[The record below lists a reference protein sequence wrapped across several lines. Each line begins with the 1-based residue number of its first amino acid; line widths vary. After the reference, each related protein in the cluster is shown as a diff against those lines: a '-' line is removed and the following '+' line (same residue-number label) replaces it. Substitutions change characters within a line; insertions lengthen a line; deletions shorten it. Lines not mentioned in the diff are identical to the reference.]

1 MAEYPGSYRYT
12 KDHEWISIEGDVAT
26 VGITDHAQD
35 ELGDVV
41 YLELPE
47 VGARIEE
54 GQPFGTIES
63 VKAVSD
69 LVAPVSG
76 EITEVHSGL
85 IDAPELVND
94 DPHAGAWMV
103 RVRLDD
109 AAVAQAL
116 WGADE
121 YRKFLEETAEGD

>member
-94 DPHAGAWMV
+94 DPHVGAWMV

>member
-1 MAEYPGSYRYT
+1 MAEYPDSYRYT
-12 KDHEWISIEGDVAT
+12 KEHEWVSVDGDVGT
-26 VGITDHAQD
+26 VGITDHAQS

-47 VGARIEE
+47 VGDRIEA
-54 GQPFGTIES
+54 GKPFGTIES

-69 LVAPVSG
+69 LYAPVSG

-85 IDAPELVND
+85 VDAPELVNE

-103 RVRLDD
+103 RVRFDD
-109 AAVAQAL
+109 AAAVEAL
-116 WGADE
+116 WSVDQYKG
-121 YRKFLEETAEGD
+121 FLEETAE

>member
-1 MAEYPGSYRYT
+1 MAEYPDSYRYS
-12 KDHEWISIEGDVAT
+12 KDHEWVSFEGDVGT
-26 VGITDHAQD
+26 VGITDHAQN

-54 GQPFGTIES
+54 GRPFGTIES

-76 EITEVHSGL
+76 EITEVHTGL

-109 AAVAQAL
+109 AAVVQAL
-116 WGADE
+116 WGVDE
-121 YRKFLEETAEGD
+121 YRNFLEEAAEGD

>member
-12 KDHEWISIEGDVAT
+12 KDHEWVSFEGDVGT
-26 VGITDHAQD
+26 VGITDHAQN

-76 EITEVHSGL
+76 EITEVHTGL

-109 AAVAQAL
+109 AAVVQAL
-116 WGADE
+116 WGVDE
-121 YRKFLEETAEGD
+121 YRNFLEEAAEGD

>member
-1 MAEYPGSYRYT
+1 MAEYPESYRYT
-12 KDHEWISIEGDVAT
+12 KEHEWVSVDGDVGT
-26 VGITDHAQD
+26 VGITDHAQN

-47 VGARIEE
+47 VGDRIEA

-69 LVAPVSG
+69 LYAPVSG
-76 EITEVHSGL
+76 EITEVHSDL

-94 DPHAGAWMV
+94 DPHAGAWMI

-109 AAVAQAL
+109 AAGLEAL
-116 WGADE
+116 WGVDE
-121 YRKFLEETAEGD
+121 YKSFLEETAE

>member
-1 MAEYPGSYRYT
+1 MAEYPDSYRYT
-12 KDHEWISIEGDVAT
+12 KDHEWVSLEGDVGT
-26 VGITDHAQD
+26 VGITDHAQN

-41 YLELPE
+41 YLELPD

-76 EITEVHSGL
+76 EITEVHTGL

-109 AAVAQAL
+109 AAAAEVLWVADQ
-116 WGADE
+116 
-121 YRKFLEETAEGD
+121 YKKFLEESADDG

>member
-1 MAEYPGSYRYT
+1 MAEYPDSYRYT
-12 KDHEWISIEGDVAT
+12 KDHEWVSFEGDVGT
-26 VGITDHAQD
+26 VGITDHAQN

-47 VGARIEE
+47 VGARIAE

-69 LVAPVSG
+69 LYAPVSG
-76 EITEVHSGL
+76 EITEVNSGL

-109 AAVAQAL
+109 AAAAEAL
-116 WGADE
+116 WHADD

>member
-1 MAEYPGSYRYT
+1 MAEYPDSYRYT
-12 KDHEWISIEGDVAT
+12 KDHEWISLDGDVGT
-26 VGITDHAQD
+26 VGITDHAQN

-47 VGARIEE
+47 VGDRITE

-69 LVAPVSG
+69 LYAPVTG
-76 EITEVHSGL
+76 EITEVNSGL

-94 DPHAGAWMV
+94 DPHAAAWMV

-109 AAVAQAL
+109 TTVAEAL
-116 WGADE
+116 WRTGE
-121 YRKFLEETAEGD
+121 YMKFLEEAAEGE

>member
-26 VGITDHAQD
+26 LGITDHAQN

-54 GQPFGTIES
+54 GRPFGTIES

-76 EITEVHSGL
+76 EITEVHTGL

-116 WGADE
+116 WGVDE

>member
-1 MAEYPGSYRYT
+1 MAEYPDSYRYT
-12 KDHEWISIEGDVAT
+12 KDHEWVSIEGDVAT
-26 VGITDHAQD
+26 LGITDHAQN

-54 GQPFGTIES
+54 GRPFGTIES

-76 EITEVHSGL
+76 EITEVHTGL

-116 WGADE
+116 WGVDE

>member
-1 MAEYPGSYRYT
+1 MAEYPDSYRYT
-12 KDHEWISIEGDVAT
+12 KDHEWISFEGDVCT
-26 VGITDHAQD
+26 VGITDHAQN

-69 LVAPVSG
+69 LYAPVSG
-76 EITEVHSGL
+76 EITEVHTGL

-109 AAVAQAL
+109 AAVAGAM
-116 WGADE
+116 WRADE
-121 YRKFLEETAEGD
+121 YKKFLEETAEGD

>member
-1 MAEYPGSYRYT
+1 MAEYPDSYRYT
-12 KDHEWISIEGDVAT
+12 KDHEWISAEGDVVT
-26 VGITDHAQD
+26 VGITDHAQN

-47 VGARIEE
+47 VGDRIVE

-69 LVAPVSG
+69 LNAPVSG
-76 EITEVHSGL
+76 EITEVHTGL
-85 IDAPELVND
+85 IDAPELVNE

-109 AAVAQAL
+109 AAAVEAL

>member
-1 MAEYPGSYRYT
+1 MAEYPESYRYT
-12 KDHEWISIEGDVAT
+12 KEHEWVSVDGDIGT
-26 VGITDHAQD
+26 VGITDHAQN

-47 VGARIEE
+47 VGDRIEA
-54 GQPFGTIES
+54 GKPFGTIES

-69 LVAPVSG
+69 LYAPVSG
-76 EITEVHSGL
+76 EITEVHSDL
-85 IDAPELVND
+85 IDAPEIVND

-103 RVRLDD
+103 RVRFDD
-109 AAVAQAL
+109 ASDVESL

-121 YRKFLEETAEGD
+121 YKSFLDEIEE

>member
-1 MAEYPGSYRYT
+1 MAEYPDSYRYT
-12 KDHEWISIEGDVAT
+12 KDHEWVSFEGDVGT
-26 VGITDHAQD
+26 VGITDHAQN

-47 VGARIEE
+47 VGAQIKE

-76 EITEVHSGL
+76 EITEVHTGL

-103 RVRLDD
+103 RVRLGD
-109 AAVAQAL
+109 AAVAEAL

>member
-1 MAEYPGSYRYT
+1 MAEYPESYRYT
-12 KDHEWISIEGDVAT
+12 KDHEWISLEGDVGT
-26 VGITDHAQD
+26 VGITDHAQN

-41 YLELPE
+41 FLELPE
-47 VGARIEE
+47 VGDRIEE

-69 LVAPVSG
+69 LYAPVSG
-76 EITEVHSGL
+76 EITEVHTGL

-109 AAVAQAL
+109 AAVVEAL
-116 WGADE
+116 WGADA
-121 YRKFLEETAEGD
+121 YMKYLEETAEGD